1 MFGANNKNE
10 EVPQGQPMGSQQIQE
25 GQTMNHH
32 QQGPYPQQPQ
42 PGPGYQAPPGGH
54 PYAGQAQ
61 IDNSRRKSPAMAT
74 WLSCFPG
81 LGQVY
86 VGYYQTGF
94 MFVLTVAGCIAIL
107 SSSVGRGI
115 EPFLGV
121 FLAFFWIFNMI
132 DANRRAQHYNR
143 MIAGLD
149 GETIPE
155 DFQTAGGKGSIPV
168 GVILVAVGALF
179 ILDLNFG
186 ISLDWLEN
194 WWPLALVGFGGWL
207 IMKARNKED

>member
-1 MFGANNKNE
+1 MFGANNNNQEALAGREK
-10 EVPQGQPMGSQQIQE
+10 QE
-25 GQTMNHH
+25 GQTMNN
-32 QQGPYPQQPQ
+32 QQEPQYQQPQ
-42 PGPGYQAPPGGH
+42 GGPGYQGPPGGY
-54 PYAGQAQ
+54 PYPAPPPVVP
-61 IDNSRRKSPAMAT
+61 SRRKSPAMAT

-94 MFVLTVAGCIAIL
+94 TFALTAAGSIAIL
-107 SSSVGRGI
+107 SSSAGRGI
-115 EPFLGV
+115 EPFLGT

-143 MIAGLD
+143 VVEGF
-149 GETIPE
+149 GSEEIPE
-155 DFQTAGGKGSIPV
+155 DFKSAGGRGSVPL
-168 GVILVAVGALF
+168 GVILVGVGVLF
-179 ILDLNFG
+179 LLDLNFG

-207 IMKARNKED
+207 IFKARQNGK